1 MTVEPTVLV
10 VDDES
15 LFRKLLRINLTQAG
29 YHVLEADSGRAALA
43 LLRENVVDAILL
55 DLVMPEMDGFQVLR
69 KIKSDA
75 LLKDIPIVVLSAS
88 DDMNSVVRCIEMGA
102 MDHLSKP
109 FDPVLLQVRIR
120 AAIALRQMEAHRLSG
135 EAGTEG
141 APGLRRRRAE
151 RAEED
156 TAEAGMKI
164 SEFLKSL
171 IQWSA
176 PYRLQTIL
184 FASLILICLGIEAA
198 LPMGFKFIT
207 DDALIPHDF
216 RMLIIIL
223 GILIFAMAVSA
234 LAQIG
239 TDYLYAR
246 IAVKILNDLRFNM
259 FRHLQQLSL
268 PFFSRVSAGE
278 ITSRFTTD
286 LAAIENTVILC
297 LQQALSQ
304 CMMVVFT
311 LSLLFVLEWRLALFA
326 LFGIYLCFCVE
337 QRIEKPAAAAD
348 ARMKKETAGIAV
360 VLQDVVGM
368 QPVIKAY
375 RLQNMLAERFK
386 RQMVEFFH
394 TAMRAC
400 FLSYLTD
407 RAPGRFAAIFGLL
420 TIAAGSILTFYGFLT
435 IGGLVS
441 FQVLLTSL
449 VISINELTWSIPYLV
464 RATGGM
470 EKIESFL
477 NEPPETADLPDAVTL
492 PPPLHEIVFE
502 NVSFGYTEDQ
512 THLESVCFSIP
523 MGRFAVLIGPSGG
536 GKSTVLHL
544 LMRFYDP
551 REGSVSIDGHDLRN
565 VTRDSLRQHIS
576 AVFQENFL
584 FNATIRENIRAGKQ
598 EATDDE
604 IETAARMVGLHETIV
619 KFPAG
624 YDTMAGER
632 GGKLSAGL
640 RQQIA
645 IARAII
651 SDPPILLLDD
661 ATSALDPATAAL
673 IDRSLEQISQ
683 GRTVISVTHRLEA
696 ASRAD
701 LILLF
706 QGGRLKETGS
716 HAELIQREGIYAKM
730 WRRKT
735 GPADDRSKGTAA
747 LNL

>member
-311 LSLLFVLEWRLALFA
+311 LSRGFFV
-326 LFGIYLCFCVE
+326 
-337 QRIEKPAAAAD
+337 
-348 ARMKKETAGIAV
+348 
-360 VLQDVVGM
+360 
-368 QPVIKAY
+368 
-375 RLQNMLAERFK
+375 
-386 RQMVEFFH
+386 
-394 TAMRAC
+394 
-400 FLSYLTD
+400 
-407 RAPGRFAAIFGLL
+407 
-420 TIAAGSILTFYGFLT
+420 
-435 IGGLVS
+435 
-441 FQVLLTSL
+441 
-449 VISINELTWSIPYLV
+449 
-464 RATGGM
+464 
-470 EKIESFL
+470 
-477 NEPPETADLPDAVTL
+477 
-492 PPPLHEIVFE
+492 
-502 NVSFGYTEDQ
+502 
-512 THLESVCFSIP
+512 
-523 MGRFAVLIGPSGG
+523 
-536 GKSTVLHL
+536 
-544 LMRFYDP
+544 
-551 REGSVSIDGHDLRN
+551 
-565 VTRDSLRQHIS
+565 
-576 AVFQENFL
+576 
-584 FNATIRENIRAGKQ
+584 
-598 EATDDE
+598 
-604 IETAARMVGLHETIV
+604 
-619 KFPAG
+619 
-624 YDTMAGER
+624 
-632 GGKLSAGL
+632 
-640 RQQIA
+640 
-645 IARAII
+645 
-651 SDPPILLLDD
+651 
-661 ATSALDPATAAL
+661 
-673 IDRSLEQISQ
+673 
-683 GRTVISVTHRLEA
+683 
-696 ASRAD
+696 
-701 LILLF
+701 
-706 QGGRLKETGS
+706 
-716 HAELIQREGIYAKM
+716 
-730 WRRKT
+730 
-735 GPADDRSKGTAA
+735 
-747 LNL
+747 